1 MKLYN
6 IKYGVL
12 LALIG
17 LGHQSFAGSGFF
29 EDVSASR
36 LIEVAIDTGS
46 STTYERISQWSG
58 KSFGA
63 MNASSTFE
71 LKGGVA
77 YTWEN
82 SGDDITAMRL
92 YYRVYLSGSTAPS
105 FSSQTL
111 STLTSLSGGNEK
123 RELTSASL
131 DLLSNVTSAGTWV
144 VEFYFEA
151 DGVNGGTPFN
161 IYFSNGGANYG
172 ATFTTTGAL
181 GVHMLDFSA
190 YMQDEDPAVK
200 WSTASEYNCSH
211 FTIYSSADG
220 VDKTMLGTVNGQGTT
235 HNITEYKFV
244 ASNSLQGEDFF
255 FLEQIDY
262 DGRTE
267 WYGPVKAVSAEQAN
281 IQAFFKE
288 DNQLQINTNST
299 VYTRARLMS
308 LDGKVAVS
316 MEVSRD
322 IEIVTIPGI
331 KSGMYLLE
339 LSNASNS
346 TVVKLIK

>member
-1 MKLYN
+1 MKKIIISLLLTSLMMLPQ
-6 IKYGVL
+6 GVN
-12 LALIG
+12 A
-17 LGHQSFAGSGFF
+17 SSGFF
-29 EDVSASR
+29 EDVGASR
-36 LIEVAIDTGS
+36 LIEVVIDTGS
-46 STTYERISQWSG
+46 STVYERISQWSG

-63 MNASSTFE
+63 MTTSSTFE
-71 LKGGVA
+71 LKGGVG
-77 YTWEN
+77 YTYEN
-82 SGDDITAMRL
+82 GGDDITAMRL
-92 YYRVYLSGSTAPS
+92 FYRVYLSGSTAPS

-111 STLTSLSGGNEK
+111 STSTSLGSGNEK
-123 RELTSASL
+123 RELTSASIN
-131 DLLSNVTSAGTWV
+131 LLSSVTSSGTWV

-190 YMQDEDPAVK
+190 YMQDEEPAVK

-220 VDKTMLGTVNGQGTT
+220 VAKTMLGTVNGQGTT
-235 HNITEYKFV
+235 NNITEYNFV
-244 ASNSLQGEDFF
+244 ASNRIQGEDFF

-262 DGRTE
+262 DGRIE
-267 WYGPVKAVSAEQAN
+267 WYGPVKAVIAKQAN

-299 VYTRARLMS
+299 IYTRAKLMS
-308 LDGKVAVS
+308 LDGKVVAS
-316 MEVSRD
+316 IEVSQD
-322 IEIVTIPGI
+322 IEIVTVPDI
-331 KSGMYLLE
+331 KNGMYLLE
-339 LSNASNS
+339 VSNATHS
-346 TVVKLIK
+346 TVVKLMK